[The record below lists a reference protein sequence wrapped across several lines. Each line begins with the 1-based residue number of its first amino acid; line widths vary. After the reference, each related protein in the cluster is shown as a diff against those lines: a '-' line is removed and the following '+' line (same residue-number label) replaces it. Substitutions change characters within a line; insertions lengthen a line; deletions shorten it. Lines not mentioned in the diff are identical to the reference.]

1 MSTTPPWR
9 AAGAGAWRSSATA
22 DNIEIEGLRLSPVLL
37 PSGASLK
44 PPPATDCAG
53 PAGAFAFGGVGLAAD
68 VAELEVERCEMEPS
82 SGELVA
88 EESDEVE
95 LLFRKRFRN
104 AVLPRGCCEPDVA
117 AGCVRP
123 RDRYNEAE
131 PAEPPASGGDVML
144 SSWRRSDADDNDEVG
159 PWLLIVTVD
168 AFRSIGATIRG
179 DEGGSSDRERP
190 CAFGEMGGRGCIA
203 ADGAGPAFVPADT
216 DLRKAFGSEAVV
228 QSHTGSGS
236 AREKRQSES

>member
-1 MSTTPPWR
+1 M
-9 AAGAGAWRSSATA
+9 
-22 DNIEIEGLRLSPVLL
+22 
-37 PSGASLK
+37 
-44 PPPATDCAG
+44 
-53 PAGAFAFGGVGLAAD
+53 AD

-88 EESDEVE
+88 EERDEVE

-117 AGCVRP
+117 EGCVRP

-131 PAEPPASGGDVML
+131 PAEPPASGGDVTL
-144 SSWRRSDADDNDEVG
+144 SSWQRSDADDTDVPG
-159 PWLLIVTVD
+159 SRLLMVTVD

-190 CAFGEMGGRGCIA
+190 CAFGEMGGRGCIG
-203 ADGAGPAFVPADT
+203 ADGAGPAFVPADAE
-216 DLRKAFGSEAVV
+216 LRKAFGSEAVV
-228 QSHTGSGS
+228 EPYRVRTHSGW
-236 AREKRQSES
+236 RQ